1 MRSQELLAY
10 RAGGCMVFL
19 THGKENPMPTSLLS
33 SKGQITLPKTVRE
46 ALHLHTGDQVD
57 FVLSADGHIEVRKV
71 GGRVSELLGALYR
84 AGGPAADA
92 KVDAKV
98 NAKVNAKVD
107 ARVNAKVNTKSAD
120 ADFHEQLAA
129 DDERIRRKR

>member
-1 MRSQELLAY
+1 
-10 RAGGCMVFL
+10 
-19 THGKENPMPTSLLS
+19 MPTSLLS

-84 AGGPAADA
+84 ADVPAVDAKTGA
-92 KVDAKV
+92 KVDAKTV
-98 NAKVNAKVD
+98 A
-107 ARVNAKVNTKSAD
+107 

>member
-1 MRSQELLAY
+1 
-10 RAGGCMVFL
+10 
-19 THGKENPMPTSLLS
+19 MPTSLLS
-33 SKGQITLPKTVRE
+33 SKGQITLPKAVRV

-84 AGGPAADA
+84 ANVPAVAA
-92 KVDAKV
+92 KVDAKT
-98 NAKVNAKVD
+98 AA
-107 ARVNAKVNTKSAD
+107 

-129 DDERIRRKR
+129 DDERIRRQR

>member
-1 MRSQELLAY
+1 
-10 RAGGCMVFL
+10 
-19 THGKENPMPTSLLS
+19 MPTSLLS

-84 AGGPAADA
+84 ADVTA
-92 KVDAKV
+92 VDAKTA
-98 NAKVNAKVD
+98 AKS
-107 ARVNAKVNTKSAD
+107 TD

>member
-1 MRSQELLAY
+1 
-10 RAGGCMVFL
+10 
-19 THGKENPMPTSLLS
+19 MPTSLLS

-84 AGGPAADA
+84 ADVPA
-92 KVDAKV
+92 VDAKTA
-98 NAKVNAKVD
+98 AKS
-107 ARVNAKVNTKSAD
+107 TD